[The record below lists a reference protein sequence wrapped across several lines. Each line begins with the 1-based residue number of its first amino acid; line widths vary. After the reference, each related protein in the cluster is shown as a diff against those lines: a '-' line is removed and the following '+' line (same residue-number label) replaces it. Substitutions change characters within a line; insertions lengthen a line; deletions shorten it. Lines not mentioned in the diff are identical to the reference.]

1 MGGKRIMAVAALAMG
16 LTTLGAG
23 PAYADEGDGATKPKK
38 ADTSR
43 RVCKSVVPTGSRVS
57 SRMCRTQAEW
67 DAAMDKSQDN
77 ILRHQTT
84 NQTGLQADANRSP
97 M

>member
-23 PAYADEGDGATKPKK
+23 PALAGDADGAKAKK
-38 ADTSR
+38 DDTSR
-43 RVCKSVVPTGSRVS
+43 RLCKTVVPTGSRVS
-57 SRMCRTQAEW
+57 SRLCRTQAEW
-67 DAAMDKSQDN
+67 DAAMNKSQDN

-84 NQTGLQADANRSP
+84 KQTGMMSDASRSP